1 MMDRIPRTTR
11 HRWRQTH
18 KGVTDAEFD
27 WLAARCIET
36 ETPMK
41 PSITRGF
48 GLAVGSREE
57 RWKAARFEA
66 IRDDCPQTFRRR
78 NGGYMSVLR
87 SQVREGFTVNLFVTE
102 VVTPPVLLPIT
113 IKEVELGG
121 AVVEEIERTILWR
134 AIVRQERRILID
146 GALPLESK
154 LSQSSPLQASQC
166 GLLPMTPP

>member
-1 MMDRIPRTTR
+1 MMDRIPRTNR

-57 RWKAARFEA
+57 RWEAALLRPSDTTA
-66 IRDDCPQTFRRR
+66 RRR
-78 NGGYMSVLR
+78 SAGG
-87 SQVREGFTVNLFVTE
+87 T
-102 VVTPPVLLPIT
+102 VVTCPCCGHTFEKV
-113 IKEVELGG
+113 
-121 AVVEEIERTILWR
+121 
-134 AIVRQERRILID
+134 
-146 GALPLESK
+146 
-154 LSQSSPLQASQC
+154 SS
-166 GLLPMTPP
+166 